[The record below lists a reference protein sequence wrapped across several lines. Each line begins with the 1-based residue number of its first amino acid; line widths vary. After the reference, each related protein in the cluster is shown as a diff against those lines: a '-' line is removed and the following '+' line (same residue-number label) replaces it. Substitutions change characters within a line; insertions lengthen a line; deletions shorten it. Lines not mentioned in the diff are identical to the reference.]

1 MESRRVGENVR
12 DKFLAWTVLYF
23 GKDWDSPVSLVTVS
37 NEFRIPGDYK

>member
-1 MESRRVGENVR
+1 MQSRRVGENVR

-23 GKDWDSPVSLVTVS
+23 GKASSSPVSPVTVS